1 MAVKY
6 NLEFVL
12 FFLALILSS
21 ILKLKIVYSMK
32 SGFFF
37 SITLNQLMDVCY
49 EEMKRIVIF
58 I

>member
-32 SGFFF
+32 SGVYF
-37 SITLNQLMDVCY
+37 L
-49 EEMKRIVIF
+49 
-58 I
+58 